1 MGDHGGVETEILGR
15 AETPDGEIVMR
26 RRGAVIELIVNG
38 VFAMDTVEVS
48 SELALADAAGVQP
61 GRVLVG
67 GLGLGFT
74 AARLLER
81 GAQVDVVERAGPLL
95 EWARA
100 GVTDQLGGL
109 AAHRRVRL
117 HHADIVRFI
126 RDTTASWDAI
136 VLDVDNGP
144 SFLIHADNA
153 AVYTEE
159 FLRTCL
165 TRLTPGGR
173 LLVWCETASPPLEI
187 VLRRVAASVET
198 LDIPVAREGR
208 EFTYTLYRT
217 GRGGDPGSHDPRYF
231 PGIPNQSI
239 ST

>member
-38 VFAMDTVEVS
+38 VFAMDTVDVS
-48 SELALADAAGVQP
+48 SELALADAAGERP

-81 GAQVDVVERAGPLL
+81 GARLDVVERAGPLL
-95 EWARA
+95 EWARRGA
-100 GVTDQLGGL
+100 TEQLERL
-109 AAHRRVRL
+109 AANPRVRL
-117 HHADIVRFI
+117 HHDDIVRFVT
-126 RDTTASWDAI
+126 TTADAWDAI

-153 AVYTEE
+153 EVYTEG
-159 FLRTCL
+159 FLAACL
-165 TRLTPGGR
+165 ARLNPCGS
-173 LLVWCETASPPLEI
+173 LLVWCETASPSLEI
-187 VLRRVAASVET
+187 VLRRVAATVEPI
-198 LDIPVAREGR
+198 DIRVVREGR
-208 EFTYTLYRT
+208 EFTYTLYRASVS
-217 GRGGDPGSHDPRYF
+217 RP
-231 PGIPNQSI
+231 
-239 ST
+239 